1 MGGPADENP
10 RAPRVGT
17 PLPPRAAAT
26 STPTAQAGNLR
37 GRSDR
42 PPPPVKGTGAKA
54 LIGSTISDRYLIER
68 LLGEGGMGAVYQA
81 EHTLMRKRMAIKV
94 LHPEMTRLPEVV
106 ARFEREAMAAA
117 HIDHP
122 HVVTATDFG
131 KLEDGS
137 FFLALEFVEG
147 ASLREVIAKGRLEL
161 GRSLHIARQMAG
173 ALQRAHTLKIVHRDL
188 KPENV
193 MLVERDGDPDF
204 VKVLDF
210 GIAKVQM
217 GELGTNDRE
226 GPAQNVLT
234 QAGMVYGTPEY
245 MAPEQAL
252 GQSVDARADLY
263 ALGVIMY
270 EMLTGHRPFEAE
282 SKVALLGMQVTAPVP
297 AMITK
302 CADCNVPLE
311 VEVLVGRLL
320 AKEAS
325 ERIGDAKD
333 VIEGI
338 GAILSQLAAS
348 GRIDARYAP
357 PPASGFATNP
367 GILSGITPAL
377 DLPGVSSNRPP
388 PLATEPTKTEGL
400 LGGRAWLV
408 AMAAGVLGLV
418 VLVTA
423 VVFVFRGRESTD
435 AQLDGGSGP
444 VTSAEG
450 GITPPNDPS
459 TDQRVTEAI
468 AMIDRGDYGSG
479 IKKLEELGDATA
491 AREDV
496 HRALLNAYSST
507 DRPKEAMRE
516 AGLVLKANPNLALRD
531 EVKLRV
537 EIRDTALKEGTKE
550 ASQKA
555 AVDEAFA
562 LLESQMGT
570 IGWDDL
576 YDIGYGQSGA
586 QYPKAAARARASLAK
601 GERAKMSP
609 ALQVAMDLHAAGQ
622 TCAAKN
628 HFERAQKEGDERAL
642 VLLKQL
648 STVHVMKQS
657 GFKKIDLVAC
667 LHDGQLARTISA
679 MEERLRRRK

>member
-1 MGGPADENP
+1 MSGGKPGGP
-10 RAPRVGT
+10 
-17 PLPPRAAAT
+17 
-26 STPTAQAGNLR
+26 
-37 GRSDR
+37 RS
-42 PPPPVKGTGAKA
+42 
-54 LIGSTISDRYLIER
+54 LIGTTISDRYLIER

-147 ASLREVIAKGRLEL
+147 ASLREVIGQGRLEL
-161 GRSLHIARQMAG
+161 GRALHIARQMAG

-193 MLVERDGDPDF
+193 MLVDRDGDPDF

-217 GELGTNDRE
+217 GELGTNDRA
-226 GPAQNVLT
+226 GPEQNVLT

-252 GQSVDARADLY
+252 GQPVDARADLY
-263 ALGVIMY
+263 ALGVIIY

-302 CADCNVPLE
+302 CPDCNVPLE

-325 ERIGDAKD
+325 ERIGDAKE
-333 VIEGI
+333 VIEVI
-338 GAILSQLAAS
+338 TNILSQLSSS
-348 GRIDARYAP
+348 GRIDAKFLAP
-357 PPASGFATNP
+357 APSGFATNP
-367 GILSGITPAL
+367 GLISGISPSPPDLAAL
-377 DLPGVSSNRPP
+377 AQAAKAKKDGGGAGAAKTGGV
-388 PLATEPTKTEGL
+388 EGL
-400 LGGRAWLV
+400 LGKRAFLV
-408 AMAAGVLGLV
+408 ALFAGILGIIV
-418 VLVTA
+418 MVTA
-423 VVFVFRGRESTD
+423 VVYVFRGHEGGTTGVDASTGLVTTG
-435 AQLDGGSGP
+435 ADGGTVAP
-444 VTSAEG
+444 DAPIDE
-450 GITPPNDPS
+450 
-459 TDQRVTEAI
+459 RVKEAI

-479 IKKLEELGDATA
+479 IKRLEELGDAVEG
-491 AREDV
+491 REDV
-496 HRALLNAYSST
+496 HRALFTAYSAT
-507 DRPKEAMRE
+507 DRSKDAVRE
-516 AGLVLKANPNLALRD
+516 AGLVFKANPNLDVRG

-537 EIRDTALKEGTKE
+537 EVRDAALKEPKE
-550 ASQKA
+550 NAKDASAKA
-555 AVDEAFA
+555 LADEAFSV
-562 LLESQMGT
+562 LENQMGT
-570 IGWDDL
+570 VGWDDI
-576 YDIGYGQSGA
+576 YDIGYGTSGA
-586 QYPKAAARARASLAK
+586 QYPAAAARARKILTR
-601 GERAKMSP
+601 GERSKMSP
-609 ALQVAMDLHAAGQ
+609 ALQIALELQGAGA

-628 HFERAQKEGDERAL
+628 LFDRAQTVGDERAL
-642 VLLKQL
+642 YLLKQL
-648 STVHVMKQS
+648 STMHQMKQQ
-657 GFKKIDLVAC
+657 GFKKIDLLGC
-667 LHDGQLARTISA
+667 LHDGQLARTIA
-679 MEERLRRRK
+679 ALEERLRQKKK